1 MKTGTAILGMVV
13 VGAAAFVIGRSGE
26 ESGATIKVGEAEKA
40 APAAGKKP
48 AAPAAAQGPAILKV
62 PVGNA
67 PAKGPADALVTIV
80 EFSDFECPF
89 CSRVNPTLKQVQ
101 DTYGDKVRIVFKQNP
116 LPFHKN
122 APLAHEYALAAN
134 EQGKF
139 WDLHDKFFANL
150 KALQAD
156 KLDGYAQA
164 VGLDMVKLKASLATG
179 KPKAQVKADQALA
192 AKVGA
197 RGTPNFF
204 INGEQLTGAQ
214 PFAKFKAVI
223 DKQLKVA
230 EALIGKGV
238 KKKDVYANIM
248 KTAREKAPP
257 PKPRKQ
263 QPRPPAVRQKVAL
276 QAGTPSKGGKNPL
289 VTIVAWSDFECPF
302 CNRANPT
309 IKQILETYGDKVQIQ
324 FRNQPLSFHKNAKP
338 AAYAGLAAH
347 KQGKF
352 WEMHDKMFANM
363 KSLTQANFDKWA
375 GEIGL
380 NLGKFKKDMASK
392 AIIDQVAKDMAD
404 GSKFGARGTPTFF
417 VNGVPVRGAQPF
429 NNFKPIIDKEI
440 ELANKYLKKGTKRAN
455 LYQTIIDKEGGK
467 PAPGQ
472 PQAKRPSA
480 PPAPKGPVDIK
491 IGNAPVYG
499 SKSAPVKI
507 VIWSDFECPF
517 CSRVNPAIEQ
527 VKKEYGKKVAVSF
540 KHFPL
545 PFHKNAELA
554 AVAAIAAQN
563 QGKFWEMHDK
573 LFANQ
578 KALQRDN
585 LIQYAKDL
593 GLNIGKFTKDLDNPA
608 NKARVKAEMAEGSKV
623 GVRGTPA
630 SFVNGRM
637 ISGAQPFQNFKA
649 LIDQELKNKG

>member
-13 VGAAAFVIGRSGE
+13 CGAAAFFIGKTVDQG
-26 ESGATIKVGEAEKA
+26 TTVKVGEAKNDAPAKKA
-40 APAAGKKP
+40 APAA
-48 AAPAAAQGPAILKV
+48 AADGPAILKV
-62 PVGNA
+62 PVGNS
-67 PAKGPADALVTIV
+67 PSKGPADALVTIV

-89 CSRVNPTLKQVQ
+89 CGRVNPTLKQVQ

-139 WDLHDKFFANL
+139 WELHDVFFANM
-150 KALQAD
+150 KGLQAD
-156 KLDGYAQA
+156 KLDGYAEQ
-164 VGLDMVKLKASLATG
+164 VGLDMAKLKASLATG
-179 KPKAQVKADQALA
+179 KPKSQVASDKALA

-204 INGEQLTGAQ
+204 VNGEQLTGAQ

-223 DKQLKVA
+223 DKQLAVA
-230 EALIGKGV
+230 EGLVAKGV
-238 KKKDVYANIM
+238 KKKDVYTKLMAS
-248 KTAREKAPP
+248 AREKAAP

-263 QPRPPAVRQKVAL
+263 QARPPAVRQKVAL
-276 QAGTPSKGGKNPL
+276 VDGTPWKGGKNAI
-289 VTIVAWSDFECPF
+289 VTIVEWSDFECPF
-302 CNRANPT
+302 CSRANPA
-309 IKQILETYGDKVQIQ
+309 IKQIMEKYGDKVAIQ
-324 FRNQPLSFHKNAKP
+324 FRHQPLSFHKNAKP
-338 AAYAGLAAH
+338 AAYASMAAH

-352 WEMHDKMFANM
+352 WEMHDLMFANA
-363 KSLTQANFDKWA
+363 KALTQSNFEKWA
-375 GEIGL
+375 GELGL
-380 NLGKFKKDMASK
+380 DMAKFKKDMASK
-392 AIIDQVAKDMAD
+392 AIIDHVAKDMAD
-404 GSKFGARGTPTFF
+404 GTKFGARGTPTFF

-440 ELANKYLKKGTKRAN
+440 ELANKYLKKGISKAK

-499 SKSAPVKI
+499 SKNAPVKI

-517 CSRVNPAIEQ
+517 CSRVNPSIAQ

-545 PFHKNAELA
+545 PFHKNATLA

-573 LFANQ
+573 LFENQ
-578 KALQRDN
+578 KALQRAN
-585 LIQYAKDL
+585 LVQYAKDL
-593 GLNIGKFTKDLDNPA
+593 GLNMAKFEKDLDNPA
-608 NKARVKAEMAEGSKV
+608 NTARVKAEMAEGSKV

-637 ISGAQPFQNFKA
+637 ISGAQPFQNFKK
-649 LIDQELKNKG
+649 LIDEALKNKG

>member
-1 MKTGTAILGMVV
+1 MKNGTAILGMAVCS
-13 VGAAAFVIGRSGE
+13 AAFFYIGQNVNKG
-26 ESGATIKVGEAEKA
+26 TTVKVGEAKKA
-40 APAAGKKP
+40 APVKK
-48 AAPAAAQGPAILKV
+48 AQAPAEDSKSTILKV
-62 PVGNA
+62 PVGNS
-67 PAKGPADALVTIV
+67 PFKGPADALVTII

-101 DTYGDKVRIVFKQNP
+101 DTYGDQVRIVFKHSP

-122 APLAHEYALAAN
+122 APLAHAYAVAAV

-139 WDLHDKFFANL
+139 WELHDKLFQNL

-164 VGLDMVKLKASLATG
+164 VGLDIGKLKAALATG
-179 KPKAQVKADQALA
+179 KPKSQVASDKALG

-223 DKQLKVA
+223 DKQIAVA
-230 EALIGKGV
+230 QGLVAKGV
-238 KKKDVYANIM
+238 KRKDVYAKLM
-248 KTAREKAPP
+248 ATAREKAPP

-263 QPRPPAVRQKVAL
+263 QARPPATRQKVAL
-276 QAGTPSKGGKNPL
+276 VEGTPSKGAKNPII
-289 VTIVAWSDFECPF
+289 TIVEWSDFECPF
-302 CNRANPT
+302 CTRANPT
-309 IKQILETYGDKVQIQ
+309 IKQILATYGDKVQIQ
-324 FRNQPLSFHKNAKP
+324 FRHQPLSFHKNAKP
-338 AAYAGLAAH
+338 AAYASMAAH

-352 WEMHDKMFANM
+352 WEMHDKMFANA
-363 KSLTQANFDKWA
+363 KALTQPNFEKWA
-375 GEIGL
+375 GELGL
-380 NLGKFKKDMASK
+380 NLAKFKKDMKSK
-392 AIIDQVAKDMAD
+392 ALQDAVARDMAD
-404 GSKFGARGTPTFF
+404 GSKYGARGTPTFF

-440 ELANKYLKKGTKRAN
+440 ELANKYMKSGVSKKK
-455 LYQTIIDKEGGK
+455 LYATIIAKEGGK

-499 SKSAPVKI
+499 SKNAPVKI

-517 CSRVNPAIEQ
+517 CSRVNPSIAQ

-573 LFANQ
+573 LFENQ
-578 KALQRDN
+578 KALQRPQ
-585 LIQYAKDL
+585 LVQYAKDL
-593 GLNIGKFTKDLDNPA
+593 GLNIAKFEKDLDNPA

-637 ISGAQPFQNFKA
+637 ISGAQPFQNFKT
-649 LIDQELKNKG
+649 LIDAELKNKG